1 MDGGSPSV
9 TATSQGWMVTIPQ
22 GWDADTQALG
32 GRQRPETVHR
42 QGSPP
47 VHRPQ
52 AVRGHQT
59 NPQHQETPMAYQ
71 DTIRHALDRLGQA
84 AIDPRHVE
92 ASMRCV
98 FGTLDHLGGAAWDR
112 AVREAVAEVQ
122 AMGPEISE
130 ALAESWGL

>member
-1 MDGGSPSV
+1 
-9 TATSQGWMVTIPQ
+9 
-22 GWDADTQALG
+22 
-32 GRQRPETVHR
+32 
-42 QGSPP
+42 
-47 VHRPQ
+47 
-52 AVRGHQT
+52 
-59 NPQHQETPMAYQ
+59 MAYQ
-71 DTIRHALDRLGQA
+71 DTIRCDLDRLGHPS
-84 AIDPRHVE
+84 IDPRHVE